1 MAYLYYLLKFNSDL
15 HLLTSEL
22 EELKETKHEK
32 TLFETH

>member
-15 HLLTSEL
+15 QLLISHL